1 MYCESC
7 GKKIDESLNYCNG
20 CGASL
25 RSEVRSQ
32 KGLAAFLIASLTV
45 TSISGLLILAML
57 MAFLIDRV
65 SPRIEPLFVFG
76 GVFLFVLFG
85 IAFLIMRQVSRVISH
100 ELNIREAPKRT
111 VEPLVQLPPRSTNQ
125 LDEFRE
131 PASVTDATTR
141 TLENVPAREL

>member
-45 TSISGLLILAML
+45 VSISGLLILAML
-57 MAFLIDRV
+57 IAFLIDKV
-65 SPRIEPLFVFG
+65 TPRIEPLFVFG

-100 ELNIREAPKRT
+100 ELNIREVPKRMA
-111 VEPLVQLPPRSTNQ
+111 EPLVQLPPRSTNQ

-131 PASVTDATTR
+131 PASVTDQTTR
-141 TLENVPAREL
+141 ILDKVPQ

>member
-25 RSEVRSQ
+25 RTEVRSQ
-32 KGLAAFLIASLTV
+32 KSLAAFLIAGLTITAITGFV
-45 TSISGLLILAML
+45 ILAVL
-57 MAFLIDRV
+57 MAFLVDRV
-65 SPRIEPLFVFG
+65 MPRIEPLFVFG
-76 GVFLFVLFG
+76 MVFLLALFG
-85 IAFLIMRQVSRVISH
+85 ISFLIMRQVSRIIDH
-100 ELNIREAPKRT
+100 ELKARDLPKR
-111 VEPLVQLPPRSTNQ
+111 VAEPLVQLPTRSTNQ

-131 PASVTDATTR
+131 PATVTDATTR

>member
-25 RSEVRSQ
+25 RIEVRSQ
-32 KGLAAFLIASLTV
+32 KSLAAFLIAGLTV
-45 TSISGLLILAML
+45 TTITGFVLLALT
-57 MAFLIDRV
+57 MAYMIDRV
-65 SPRIEPLFVFG
+65 VPRIEPLFVFG

-85 IAFLIMRQVSRVISH
+85 IAFLIMRQVSRIIDH
-100 ELNIREAPKRT
+100 ELKARDVPKRT
-111 VEPLVQLPPRSTNQ
+111 TQPLVQLPPRSTNQ

-131 PASVTDATTR
+131 PASVVDNTTR
-141 TLENVPAREL
+141 TLDKVLR

>member
-45 TSISGLLILAML
+45 TAITGLVVLAILVAIL
-57 MAFLIDRV
+57 VDRV
-65 SPRIEPLFVFG
+65 SPRIEPVFVFG
-76 GVFLFVLFG
+76 GAYLAALFG
-85 IAFLIMRQVSRVISH
+85 ICFLIMRQVSRVISH
-100 ELNIREAPKRT
+100 ELNIREVPKKT
-111 VEPLVQLPPRSTNQ
+111 IEPLVQLPPRSTNQ

-141 TLENVPAREL
+141 TLDHVPARER

>member
-25 RSEVRSQ
+25 RGEVRSQ
-32 KGLAAFLIASLTV
+32 KSLAAFLIAGLTV
-45 TSISGLLILAML
+45 VTITGLVVLAML
-57 MAFLIDRV
+57 MAFLVDRV

-76 GVFLFVLFG
+76 MIFLLLLFG
-85 IAFLIMRQVSRVISH
+85 IDFLIIRQVSRIIDH
-100 ELNIREAPKRT
+100 ELKARDLPKRSA
-111 VEPLVQLPPRSTNQ
+111 EPLVQLPPKSTNP

-131 PASVTDATTR
+131 PASVTDHTTR
-141 TLENVPAREL
+141 TLEQVPR

>member
-25 RSEVRSQ
+25 RSETRSQ
-32 KGLAAFLIASLTV
+32 KGLAAFLIAGLTV
-45 TSISGLLILAML
+45 ITISGFLLLAMM
-57 MAFLIDRV
+57 MAYLVDRV

-76 GVFLFVLFG
+76 GVFLFVLLG

-100 ELNIREAPKRT
+100 ELNVREAPKRT
-111 VEPLVQLPPRSTNQ
+111 AEPLVQLPPRSTNQ

-131 PASVTDATTR
+131 PASVTDQTTR
-141 TLENVPAREL
+141 TLDKVPR

>member
-45 TSISGLLILAML
+45 ISISGLLILAML
-57 MAFLIDRV
+57 IAFLIDKV
-65 SPRIEPLFVFG
+65 TPRIEPLFVFG

-100 ELNIREAPKRT
+100 ELNIREVPKRMA
-111 VEPLVQLPPRSTNQ
+111 EPLVQLPPRSTNQ

-131 PASVTDATTR
+131 PASVTDQTTR
-141 TLENVPAREL
+141 ILDKVPQ

>member
-32 KGLAAFLIASLTV
+32 KSLAAFLIAGLTV
-45 TSISGLLILAML
+45 ITITGFLLLAMILAYM
-57 MAFLIDRV
+57 IDRV
-65 SPRIEPLFVFG
+65 TPRIEPLFVFG

-85 IAFLIMRQVSRVISH
+85 IAFLIMRQVSRIIDH
-100 ELNIREAPKRT
+100 ELKVRDAPKRT
-111 VEPLVQLPPRSTNQ
+111 VEPPVKLPPRSTNQ

>member
-45 TSISGLLILAML
+45 ISISGLLILAML
-57 MAFLIDRV
+57 IAFLIDKV
-65 SPRIEPLFVFG
+65 TPRIEPLFVFG

-100 ELNIREAPKRT
+100 ELNIREVPKRMA
-111 VEPLVQLPPRSTNQ
+111 EPLVQLPPRSTNQ
-125 LDEFRE
+125 LDEIRE
-131 PASVTDATTR
+131 PASVTDQTTR
-141 TLENVPAREL
+141 ILDKVPQ